1 VSARGVLLCAAA
13 GGAIALRDWVLGT
26 PRPRGWRRWLA
37 DTALTW
43 LIVGLALAA
52 GMP

>member
-1 VSARGVLLCAAA
+1 MSAREVLLCAAA
-13 GGAIALRDWVLGT
+13 GGAIALRDLVLGT
-26 PRPRGWRRWLA
+26 PRPRGWRGWLV
-37 DTALTW
+37 DTAFTW